1 MPHSFQV
8 SLAPQQLWQAI
19 NPWSFSQTGQ
29 FGLINIELGQTPRPD
44 VESRILEEVGS
55 YGRQLG
61 RIGDALA
68 VIIDHMPLRGLKP
81 KERRAIDALRGQ
93 LEAIRSAKEQA
104 EAAGRSPPAQA
115 R

>member
-19 NPWSFSQTGQ
+19 NPWSLSQTGQ
-29 FGLINIELGQTPRPD
+29 FGLVNIELGQTPRPD
-44 VESRILEEVGS
+44 LEGRILEDVGS

-68 VIIDHMPLRGLKP
+68 VILDHMPLKRLKP

-93 LEAIRSAKEQA
+93 LEAIRSVKAPA
-104 EAAGRSPPAQA
+104 EAAGGGRPAPA